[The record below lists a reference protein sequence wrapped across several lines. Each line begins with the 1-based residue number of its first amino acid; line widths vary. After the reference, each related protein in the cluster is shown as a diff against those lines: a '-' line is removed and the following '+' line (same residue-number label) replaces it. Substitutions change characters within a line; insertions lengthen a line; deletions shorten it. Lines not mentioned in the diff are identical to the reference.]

1 MDPVAM
7 EVRNDQ
13 PEVIL
18 TKEEMDEYVKTLFKA
33 IKPEILKIQILKDH
47 GKMIY
52 QRNRPTFLSN
62 LEIGW
67 KLWSADEYFYG
78 RIYREHQVS
87 YVISRI

>member
-33 IKPEILKIQILKDH
+33 IKPEILKNEVIERGAYVMWH
-47 GKMIY
+47 SVS
-52 QRNRPTFLSN
+52 LSN
-62 LEIGW
+62 LAIGR
-67 KLWSADEYFYG
+67 KLWSTDEYLYG
-78 RIYREHQVS
+78 RIDCEHQVS
-87 YVISRI
+87 

>member
-33 IKPEILKIQILKDH
+33 IKPEILKN
-47 GKMIY
+47 
-52 QRNRPTFLSN
+52 RNPGTVKNAYLDFS
-62 LEIGW
+62 E
-67 KLWSADEYFYG
+67 KQT
-78 RIYREHQVS
+78 RIFE
-87 YVISRI
+87 SRKRMKIMTS

>member
-33 IKPEILKIQILKDH
+33 IKPEILKKLKFWRIME
-47 GKMIY
+47 MIY
-52 QRNRPTFLSN
+52 PRNRPKFLSN

>member
-33 IKPEILKIQILKDH
+33 IKPEIFKNRSPEGWMQDGKLDFSEKQTRNFESRKRMKIMTSWWI
-47 GKMIY
+47 
-52 QRNRPTFLSN
+52 FL
-62 LEIGW
+62 W
-67 KLWSADEYFYG
+67 
-78 RIYREHQVS
+78 
-87 YVISRI
+87 

>member
-33 IKPEILKIQILKDH
+33 IKPEILKI
-47 GKMIY
+47 
-52 QRNRPTFLSN
+52 
-62 LEIGW
+62 EIQ
-67 KLWSADEYFYG
+67 KA
-78 RIYREHQVS
+78 Q
-87 YVISRI
+87 

>member
-1 MDPVAM
+1 M

-52 QRNRPTFLSN
+52 QRNRPTLN
-62 LEIGW
+62 ILC
-67 KLWSADEYFYG
+67 
-78 RIYREHQVS
+78 
-87 YVISRI
+87 